1 MENLHRSYYI
11 SNVPKYIEYFDLWV
25 QSIDILIKNKSNICF
40 GSITSIYNNLSNK
53 RKEQRKDWTKQNYKY
68 WESILRN
75 TKLNISKRNFYEK
88 IISDLKQIGKISP
101 KQLIELK
108 RLEKGII

>member
-11 SNVPKYIEYFDLWV
+11 SNVPKHIEYFDLWV

-40 GSITSIYNNLSNK
+40 GSITSIYNNLSDK
-53 RKEQRKDWTKQNYKY
+53 RKEQRKDWIEQNYKY
-68 WESILRN
+68 WLAVFNN
-75 TKLNISKRNFYEK
+75 TNMPISKRKFYND
-88 IISDLKQIGKISP
+88 IILSLKQIGKISP
-101 KQLIELK
+101 KQLIELR